1 MLFSVLFIG
10 RIAKRCFHFFPALR
24 RKKFAKKQR
33 DESIDG
39 TNAVVVANVREGK
52 NELIPRFFPLTFT
65 NVPTRIMMVFED
77 GTWKLDLIKPT
88 PEVAKVL
95 EAREV
100 AINKEREAIARYQ
113 AERALAEQ
121 KQLET
126 IYSHCTNFI
135 WLCVGNSTAN
145 RLAKK

>member
-1 MLFSVLFIG
+1 M
-10 RIAKRCFHFFPALR
+10 AH
-24 RKKFAKKQR
+24 
-33 DESIDG
+33 
-39 TNAVVVANVREGK
+39 
-52 NELIPRFFPLTFT
+52 
-65 NVPTRIMMVFED
+65 
-77 GTWKLDLIKPT
+77 
-88 PEVAKVL
+88 
-95 EAREV
+95 
-100 AINKEREAIARYQ
+100 YQ

>member
-1 MLFSVLFIG
+1 MLFYVLFIG

-100 AINKEREAIARYQ
+100 AITLSGGTRSRRTETARNHLQSLHEFSSGCALEIRPRTGWRKNKR
-113 AERALAEQ
+113 
-121 KQLET
+121 
-126 IYSHCTNFI
+126 
-135 WLCVGNSTAN
+135 
-145 RLAKK
+145 